1 MAKTSGIT
9 TAVTVAGN
17 VISNDVRSI
26 TVDTP
31 YGEQDITGLD
41 KAAIERLLLRADV
54 QGTLSGVFNTAASMS
69 HATLKTPGSKTFVI
83 AFAAAAATATFTANT
98 TNYNVTMAEDGSL
111 TWTANFNLN
120 SGTALAWT

>member
-1 MAKTSGIT
+1 LAKTSGIT
-9 TAVTVAGN
+9 TAVTIAGN

-26 TVDTP
+26 TIDTP
-31 YGEQDITGLD
+31 YGEQEITGLD

-54 QGTLSGVFNTAASMS
+54 QGSLNGIFNTAASMS

-98 TNYNVTMAEDGSL
+98 TNYNVTMGEDGSL
-111 TWTANFNLN
+111 TWSANFNLN
-120 SGTALAWT
+120 NGTALAWT

>member
-9 TAVTVAGN
+9 TAVTVGGQ

-26 TVDTP
+26 TIDTP
-31 YGEQDITGLD
+31 YGEQEITGLD
-41 KAAIERLLLRADV
+41 KSAVERLLLRADV
-54 QGTLSGVFNTAASMS
+54 QGSMTGVFNTAASMS
-69 HATLKTPGSKTFVI
+69 HAQLKTPGSKTFVV

-111 TWTANFNLN
+111 TWSVNFNLN
-120 SGTALAWT
+120 NGTALAWT

>member
-9 TAVTVAGN
+9 TAVTIASN

-54 QGTLSGVFNTAASMS
+54 QGSLNGIFNTTASMS

-98 TNYNVTMAEDGSL
+98 TNYNVTMGEDGSL
-111 TWTANFNLN
+111 TWSVNFNLN
-120 SGTALAWT
+120 NGTALAWT